1 MNIISLIALSF
12 ITLNIITAIV
22 LYIVLTIIVNYID
35 ALRYAIKQRKGDE
48 KNGKK

>member
-12 ITLNIITAIV
+12 ITVIMLFV
-22 LYIVLTIIVNYID
+22 VLTIIVYYINTARD
-35 ALRYAIKQRKGDE
+35 AIKQRKGDK

>member
-12 ITLNIITAIV
+12 ITLNFIAAIV

-35 ALRYAIKQRKGDE
+35 AVRDAIKQRKGDK
-48 KNGKK
+48 KNGRK